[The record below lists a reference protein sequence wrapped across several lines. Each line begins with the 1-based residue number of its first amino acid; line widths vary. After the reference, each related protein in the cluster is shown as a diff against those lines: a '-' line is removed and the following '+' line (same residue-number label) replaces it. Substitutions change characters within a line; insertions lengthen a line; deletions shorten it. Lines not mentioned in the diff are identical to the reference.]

1 MWFHSEANIAFAD
14 STRIRN
20 WVAQLWAE
28 HLNMSVDKAMELIAK
43 PEDAFNFFKQQA
55 IDNKAAMD
63 KGLTPE
69 GCVYGRDTANF
80 PPRKLDGISVVPV
93 SGHSA

>member
-1 MWFHSEANIAFAD
+1 MWFHSEMNVVFID
-14 STRIRN
+14 STRIKN

-28 HLNMSVDKAMELIAK
+28 HLNVPLDRATELIAK

-63 KGLTPE
+63 KGLAPQ
-69 GCVYGRDTANF
+69 GRVYRRDTANF
-80 PPRKLDGISVVPV
+80 PPRKLEGISVVPV
-93 SGHSA
+93 SSG